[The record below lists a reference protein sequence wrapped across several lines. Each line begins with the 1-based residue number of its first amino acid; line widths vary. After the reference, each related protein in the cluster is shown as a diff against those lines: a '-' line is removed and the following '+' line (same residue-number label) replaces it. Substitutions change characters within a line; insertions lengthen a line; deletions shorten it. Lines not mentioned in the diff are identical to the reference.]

1 MPSTPT
7 ATIFMPFHALDDVL
21 LRGTRAAQPD
31 AADVVPGTLY
41 SLTDEGFRVERS
53 TGAVWEIYVAGGAL
67 GSVYLFR
74 ADTSSTGAADPG
86 AGYLRWNTVGQTD
99 ATLLYFDWLT
109 TDGVDVHVIFQLM
122 TPPSRFLI
130 QDADLAVQHQVWE
143 LTAPAVNMPDW
154 FQVPVTL
161 VSSSGAVFTNNQRLA
176 VMR

>member
-1 MPSTPT
+1 MTNPT
-7 ATIFMPFHALDDVL
+7 ATVMVPYHALDDLL
-21 LRGTRAAQPD
+21 LRGTRAAQPA
-31 AADVVPGTLY
+31 AADVTPGTLY
-41 SLTDEGFRVERS
+41 SITDAGYRVERS
-53 TGAVWEIYVAGGAL
+53 TGLVWEIYVAGGAL

-86 AGYLRWNTVGQTD
+86 AGYLRWNTVGQVD

-161 VSSSGAVFTNNQRLA
+161 VSSSGGVFTNNQRLA